1 MTANLMP
8 VRGHVPTKIELQYTM
23 IDCDA
28 NQTTKMRSCFG
39 GYHDALEII
48 FGLYDLLLELCSL
61 QKSNP
66 NRAMK
71 LTMYINNDSVLQN
84 SVPNIYK
91 VDNGLLM
98 L

>member
-8 VRGHVPTKIELQYTM
+8 VRGHVPTKFELQYTV
-23 IDCDA
+23 IDHIA
-28 NQTTKMRSCFG
+28 NQTTKMRSYFG
-39 GYHDALEII
+39 CYHDALEII

-71 LTMYINNDSVLQN
+71 FLEFKYSKKYRNKF
-84 SVPNIYK
+84 YK
-91 VDNGLLM
+91 EIKGAKPCIS
-98 L
+98 